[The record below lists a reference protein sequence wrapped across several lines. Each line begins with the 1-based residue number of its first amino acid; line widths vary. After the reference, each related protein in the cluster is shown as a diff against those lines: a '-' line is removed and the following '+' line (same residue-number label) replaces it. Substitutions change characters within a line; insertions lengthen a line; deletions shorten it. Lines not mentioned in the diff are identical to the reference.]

1 MKIAIISG
9 GTPPSLDLLKQEAV
23 DCLYLIAADG
33 GANCLCDYALFP
45 HFVIGD
51 LDSIK
56 PSALEII
63 KKNNI
68 SIDQYSEN
76 KDCTDTQLALDKA
89 IMLGATKVVFLGC
102 TGGDRID
109 HFFGNV
115 GLLLICLEHNI
126 EACIKDDGNI
136 ITILDKN
143 ITINGSKREIFSLH
157 AYSDTVTDLSI
168 TNAKFNL
175 SNYDLKLGN
184 PLTLSNEF
192 LNIPVRIEFKSGK
205 LLLIRQL

>member
-9 GTPPSLDLLKQEAV
+9 GTPPGLDLLKQEVV
-23 DCLYLIAADG
+23 DCIYLIGADG

-45 HFVIGD
+45 HLVIGD

-56 PSALEII
+56 PSALKII

-68 SIDQYSEN
+68 PIEQYSEN
-76 KDCTDTQLALDKA
+76 KDCTDTQLALHKA
-89 IMLGATKVVFLGC
+89 IAFGATEIVFLGC

-115 GLLLICLEHNI
+115 GLLLICLKHNI
-126 EACIKDDGNI
+126 KACIKDAYNI

-143 ITINGSKREIFSLH
+143 ITINGSKGEIFSLH
-157 AYSDTVTDLSI
+157 AYSDAVTNLSI
-168 TNAKFNL
+168 TGAKFDL
-175 SNYDLKLGN
+175 SNYDLELGN

-192 LNIPVRIEFKSGK
+192 LNMPVRIDFERGK